1 MRIVILGSNGQV
13 GSDLV
18 RVLRDSHA
26 ADVVALSRADLDITE
41 KLTLVDKLGKHNP
54 DVIINCSVYHP
65 VDECET
71 NPDRSFAVNAIAV
84 RDLALA
90 AKDLHASLVHLSS
103 DFVFDGE
110 QGRPYCE
117 EDPVRPL
124 SVFGISKVAGEQL
137 LRAVLPSHFI
147 IRTSGLYGL
156 TGSRVK
162 GGNFV
167 ETMLRL
173 GKQNGKVRVV
183 DDLRMAQTSTQN
195 LAKQVLA
202 LIGAKNYGTYHAS
215 DHGDYSWYEFAK
227 KIFEYSG
234 MTVAVIPVSWHDMPS
249 VAPRPRYSVLEN
261 RQLRKLGLDQM
272 QPIDTALQAY
282 LKARDENFLSEST
295 RSESVP
301 GVQLSEVLNEG
312 RS

>member
-1 MRIVILGSNGQV
+1 MQIVIVGSNGQV

-18 RVLRDSHA
+18 RVLQQSHL
-26 ADVVALSRADLDITE
+26 DFVALSRSDLDITE
-41 KLTLVDKLGKHNP
+41 KSTLVDKLGKHNP

-65 VDECET
+65 VDECEA
-71 NPDRSFAVNAIAV
+71 NPDRSFTVNAIAV

-90 AKDLHASLVHLSS
+90 ARDLHASLVHLSS

-117 EDPVRPL
+117 EDTVRPL
-124 SVFGISKVAGEQL
+124 SVFGVSKVAGEQL
-137 LRAVLPSHFI
+137 LRKTLPNHFI

-156 TGSRVK
+156 AGSRVK
-162 GGNFV
+162 RGNFV

-173 GKQNGKVRVV
+173 GKQNSQVRVV
-183 DDLRMAQTSTQN
+183 NDLRMAQTSTQN

-202 LIGAKNYGTYHAS
+202 LVRTKNYGTYHAS

-227 KIFEYSG
+227 RIFEYSG
-234 MTVAVIPVSWHDMPS
+234 MSVAVTPVSGRDMPS
-249 VAPRPRYSVLEN
+249 AAPRPRYSVLEN
-261 RQLRKLGLDQM
+261 RQLQKLGMDQM

-282 LKARDENFLSEST
+282 LKAREDGSLFKSSQPGSIL
-295 RSESVP
+295 
-301 GVQLSEVLNEG
+301 GVQLSEVFNDG